1 MTDRGRSCHFAV
13 RLTPRA
19 DRDAV
24 AGVDAAGVLLVRVTA
39 PPVDGA
45 ANEALVRLVAKELA
59 ASRTSVVIESGA
71 TARVKR
77 LRVAATPERVRARWA
92 GLDVRP

>member
-1 MTDRGRSCHFAV
+1 MTDDDRSCRFTV

-24 AGVDAAGVLLVRVTA
+24 AGVDADGVLLVRVTA

-45 ANEALVRLVAKELA
+45 ANEALVRLVAKELDLG
-59 ASRTSVVIESGA
+59 RTSVVIETGA

-77 LRVAATPERVRARWA
+77 LRVATTPERVRARWA

>member
-1 MTDRGRSCHFAV
+1 MTDDDRSCRFTV

-24 AGVDAAGVLLVRVTA
+24 AGVDADGVLLVRVTA

-45 ANEALVRLVAKELA
+45 ANEALVRLVAKELDLG
-59 ASRTSVVIESGA
+59 RTSVVIETGA

-77 LRVAATPERVRARWA
+77 LRVATTPEQVRSRWA